1 MWKVIPYID
10 LGLEKLGQPMNYQEF
25 NLIED
30 IERNIVINKQ
40 KYDYSALKDSFKEF
54 IKKGTIISNKFR
66 C

>member
-1 MWKVIPYID
+1 MEGIFFID
-10 LGLEKLGQPMNYQEF
+10 SGLEKLGQPMNYQEF